1 VKEMAK
7 SRHYVFSARTTRE
20 GLRQLN
26 DVKRERGVSW
36 DELVIDAVCAHYG
49 LDRSTLALPKA
60 EKTPKVETK
69 AKAKPKPKT
78 KAKAKARPRALTEFS
93 GAAEEPEAGTTGAA
107 AEG

>member
-1 VKEMAK
+1 MPK
-7 SRHYVFSARTTRE
+7 SRHFVFSARTTRE

-49 LDRSTLALPKA
+49 LDKLTLALPKA
-60 EKTPKVETK
+60 EKTPKIETN
-69 AKAKPKPKT
+69 AKAKPKPKA
-78 KAKAKARPRALTEFS
+78 KAKAKAKPRALTELS
-93 GAAEEPEAGTTGAA
+93 AVEEPGGETAGAA

>member
-1 VKEMAK
+1 MPK

-26 DVKRERGVSW
+26 DVKRERGLGW

-49 LDRSTLALPKA
+49 LDRSALALPKA
-60 EKTPKVETK
+60 EKAPRVEAKPKPKAK
-69 AKAKPKPKT
+69 AKAKP
-78 KAKAKARPRALTEFS
+78 RPRILTELL
-93 GAAEEPEAGTTGAA
+93 GAAEETEAETAGAA